1 MTVKGEGLARETPA
15 SQPLLSDP
23 AQFDGLYRRYFL
35 PLVRRATWKY
45 HLEKEDAR
53 DVVQEAFVVALA
65 KLDPKKNPK
74 AWLIQVVDHLS
85 SNFQRKVARRAKLV
99 SRWSRYDGGDVANPD
114 VHQNDS
120 GCDALSDGEDIDNY

>member
-15 SQPLLSDP
+15 SEPLLSDP
-23 AQFDGLYRRYFL
+23 AQFDGFYRRYFL

-65 KLDPKKNPK
+65 KLDPKRNPK

-85 SNFQRKVARRAKLV
+85 ANLQRKTMRRAKLV
-99 SRWSRYDGGDVANPD
+99 CKWSPGDTVPASVAHLGEEMDPYDGTGDFGD
-114 VHQNDS
+114 
-120 GCDALSDGEDIDNY
+120 LDG

>member
-15 SQPLLSDP
+15 SEPLLSDS
-23 AQFDGLYRRYFL
+23 AQFDGFYRRYFL

-45 HLEKEDAR
+45 NLEKEDAR

-99 SRWSRYDGGDVANPD
+99 SRWLRSDGGDVANPD
-114 VHQNDS
+114 VHQNYA
-120 GCDALSDGEDIDNY
+120 GYDALSDAEETENY

>member
-1 MTVKGEGLARETPA
+1 MTVKREGLAREPPA
-15 SQPLLSDP
+15 GPALLSDP
-23 AQFDGLYRRYFL
+23 VQFEGYYRRYFL

-65 KLDPKKNPK
+65 KLDPKRNPK

-85 SNFQRKVARRAKLV
+85 SNFQRKVARRARLV
-99 SRWSRYDGGDVANPD
+99 SRWSRYDAGHVGEMELNR
-114 VHQNDS
+114 NDAPF
-120 GCDALSDGEDIDNY
+120 DALSDAEESSNY